1 LNGYSGPRPRTLHKL
16 VTLVS
21 LALACVLV
29 AAAPASAAKRQVP
42 FGFLGSVVDPSLALS
57 ESDATIDAQYA
68 LMAQNGI
75 ESIRTNFYWSEA
87 NPAPGVYDWTLSD
100 RIMLAAGRHGLDVLP
115 IVEFTPLWASSQPGN
130 HGTIQPPADFGTFK
144 TFMSAI
150 VQRYGP
156 TGSFWLEHPELK
168 KTPIRDWQIWNEP
181 DATKYWS
188 DQPFV
193 PDYTSL
199 LKASRPALRSV
210 DKGARAVLAGFPS
223 RSWVSLAR
231 LYAAGAKRYFD
242 VAAVHPFSLPVANI
256 PRILLQ
262 DRRVMAKYHD
272 DKKPFFVTETSWPS
286 AKGKTSTR
294 YGFEVTPSGQ
304 AAKAKAV
311 LNSLAKMRTALHV
324 ERLYWYTWISLDS
337 SKEAPFDY
345 AGLQTLTAGGTLV
358 AKPAFGAFTRT
369 ALKLEGCRSKRAVA
383 TSCNR

>member
-1 LNGYSGPRPRTLHKL
+1 VGAL
-16 VTLVS
+16 
-21 LALACVLV
+21 LALPAT
-29 AAAPASAAKRQVP
+29 ASARVP
-42 FGFLGSVVDPSLALS
+42 QGFVGMNADGPLLGGGVNL
-57 ESDATIDAQYA
+57 DAQMGT
-68 LMAQNGI
+68 MARGGV
-75 ESIRTNFYWSEA
+75 ESIRASFYWSAAQPVSSWIFIDPAAYPHYTDVGGIPTNFEPTDVLVGA
-87 NPAPGVYDWTLSD
+87 AARHGISVLPVVWQAPG
-100 RIMLAAGRHGLDVLP
+100 
-115 IVEFTPLWASSQPGN
+115 WASRHPGSPSS
-130 HGTIQPPADFGTFK
+130 PPAGTGPYARFLI
-144 TFMSAI
+144 ALA
-150 VQRYGP
+150 QRYGP
-156 TGSFWLEHPELK
+156 RGTFWMKNPTMPK
-168 KTPIRDWQIWNEP
+168 VPIRDWQIWNEP

-311 LNSLAKMRTALHV
+311 LNSLARMRTALHV

-345 AGLQTLTAGGTLV
+345 AGLQTLTPGGTLV